1 MVESD
6 ELSEEEEEEEEDRD
20 DEQRFGLAST
30 ILSNYNFVIWRGG
43 GGGEG
48 AEGAEAGAGGR
59 AVDLYSLLFRGRSE
73 VVAMVMVA
81 VAVAVLL

>member
-6 ELSEEEEEEEEDRD
+6 ELSEEEEEEEDRD

-30 ILSNYNFVIWRGG
+30 ILSNCNFVIWRGG
-43 GGGEG
+43 GGEG
-48 AEGAEAGAGGR
+48 GEGAEAGAGGR

-73 VVAMVMVA
+73 VVAVMVMVA
-81 VAVAVLL
+81 VAVLL